1 MRELLDRSPGERCLG
16 LIAAAD
22 ALKLGHVNG
31 VTPHV
36 QEGGMGVLR
45 I

>member
-22 ALKLGHVNG
+22 ALKLGHVSG
-31 VTPHV
+31 VPPHV
-36 QEGGMGVLR
+36 QEGGMRALR
-45 I
+45 M